1 VDAAPQRPEPSP
13 HSREAAV
20 AEPTIAVANA
30 APIPAASGPIPVA
43 PSKLDQNARQL
54 ADFFNGE
61 LLDDSLNS

>member
-1 VDAAPQRPEPSP
+1 M
-13 HSREAAV
+13 
-20 AEPTIAVANA
+20 AVANA
-30 APIPAASGPIPVA
+30 APIPAGSGPIPVA